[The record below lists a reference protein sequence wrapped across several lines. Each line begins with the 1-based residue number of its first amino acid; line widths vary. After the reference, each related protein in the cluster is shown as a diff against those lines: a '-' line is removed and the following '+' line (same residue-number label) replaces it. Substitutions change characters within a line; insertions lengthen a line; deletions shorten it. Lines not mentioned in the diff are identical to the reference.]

1 MSLINESG
9 GRDSL
14 KNTSAK
20 KQHTPSNTN
29 NKNQN
34 DRIVT
39 EKELL
44 SRIREQRK
52 NGTPD
57 ADISPDDVLSLDRIT
72 ETYLCSPEANIY
84 DIDFTKFRIRD
95 METKTVLFEIA
106 KPPNAESSDSTEEKA
121 QNEGT
126 NEEDNTG
133 SQETGGRFVR
143 YCFTPEF
150 LKLRTIGATVEFTI
164 GSEAVNRFRMIER
177 HFFREKLLKTFD
189 FDFGF
194 CIPNSR
200 NTCEH
205 IYDFPK
211 LDPDL
216 VSQMIEKP
224 FETRSDSFYF
234 VNDKLIMHNK
244 ADYSYNGDS
253 AS

>member
-20 KQHTPSNTN
+20 KQHTSSTTN
-29 NKNQN
+29 NKNQSN
-34 DRIVT
+34 RIVT

-106 KPPNAESSDSTEEKA
+106 KPPNAESP
-121 QNEGT
+121 
-126 NEEDNTG
+126 
-133 SQETGGRFVR
+133 GR
-143 YCFTPEF
+143 YKW
-150 LKLRTIGATVEFTI
+150 L
-164 GSEAVNRFRMIER
+164 
-177 HFFREKLLKTFD
+177 
-189 FDFGF
+189 
-194 CIPNSR
+194 
-200 NTCEH
+200 
-205 IYDFPK
+205 
-211 LDPDL
+211 
-216 VSQMIEKP
+216 
-224 FETRSDSFYF
+224 
-234 VNDKLIMHNK
+234 
-244 ADYSYNGDS
+244 
-253 AS
+253 